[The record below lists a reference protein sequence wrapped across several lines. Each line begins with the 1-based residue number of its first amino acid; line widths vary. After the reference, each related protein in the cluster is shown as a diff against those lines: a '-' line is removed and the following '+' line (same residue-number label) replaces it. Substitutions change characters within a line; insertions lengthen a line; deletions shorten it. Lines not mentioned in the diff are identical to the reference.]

1 MTARRLLIFTALT
14 FLFSLSAHAGGFGL
28 QVDYNHFLTDNT
40 NNFQVFSG
48 GDFGIGARAEFG
60 TSHLALVLSGDYY
73 FINGEI
79 KDLKFYELNANLQFT
94 FPTEGFKPYIGGG
107 VGLARAS
114 LGLNFFDESESE
126 TGWNLLGGLKFGGVG
141 INPFIEVRYVI
152 YGSTQAFDNRF
163 VLTGGIIF

>member
-28 QVDYNHFLTDNT
+28 QVDYN
-40 NNFQVFSG
+40 NFIGGNEELHVFSG

-60 TSHLALVLSGDYY
+60 TSHLALVLSGDWY
-73 FINGEI
+73 FVNEEI
-79 KDLKFYELNANLQFT
+79 EDLKFYELNANLQFT
-94 FPTEGFKPYIGGG
+94 FPTEGFRPYIGGG

-114 LGLNFFDESESE
+114 LGLNFFDDSE
-126 TGWNLLGGLKFGGVG
+126 TETGYNLLGGIKFGGPG

-152 YGSTQAFDNRF
+152 YGDTEAFDNRF

>member
-1 MTARRLLIFTALT
+1 MTARRLMIFTVLT
-14 FLFSLSAHAGGFGL
+14 FVFSLSAHAGGFGL
-28 QVDYNHFLTDNT
+28 QVDYNHFLTDNN

-79 KDLKFYELNANLQFT
+79 NDLKFYELNANLQFT

-126 TGWNLLGGLKFGGVG
+126 TGWNLLGGIKFGGAG